1 MIDFQNVSFSHSGSN
16 GDTIL
21 DSINLTIRD
30 GEWVAVTGGNG
41 SGKSTLCRLIAGLYE
56 PTAGSVRVDGA
67 HIYGSRATGTSVA
80 IAFQNPDSQFLTSTV
95 KREILFGMEN
105 VGFDAKTMS
114 KRLRA
119 AMEMFGLGALLQRN
133 PHTLSG
139 GEKQRVMLASI
150 WVMQPRHIIL
160 DEPFSFLDSR
170 GRRAFLE
177 AVRDRFHREGLTIVW
192 STLQPDEIAYADRII
207 YLDKGCVACD
217 GSPEQL
223 ASIIADG
230 VLTESLSPY
239 LLERVNGQR
248 EGKEPAGNSSTGIA
262 PSGNAYEGHLSA
274 GHALDGNAH
283 EVHLS
288 AGHALDGNAHEVHL
302 SAGHTPAG
310 NAPAGPAPMG
320 NAPAESAPILVT
332 VTDALFSPEE
342 GDFELTIP
350 SLRVW
355 SGETVGITGPSG
367 SGKTTLLLGCSGIL
381 PPRRG
386 ELIIFDKAIRSANDR
401 PSGKIAFLFQTPEEG
416 FFSPTVHDEV
426 AFGYR
431 RFHGADGVTKA
442 VTGALEA
449 VGLDAEVFMQ
459 RSPFRLS
466 QGEKRMV
473 AIASLLVLPAELYY
487 LDEPTLFLDGKARS
501 MLAAALA
508 RLKSRGLTALIASH
522 ESRFIRSATERQISL
537 EL

>member
-16 GDTIL
+16 GDAIL

-56 PTAGSVRVDGA
+56 PTAGSIRVDGA
-67 HIYGSRATGTSVA
+67 HVYGSRATGTSVA

-105 VGFDAKTMS
+105 VGLDAEAMS

-177 AVRDRFHREGLTIVW
+177 AVRDRFHREGITIVW

-207 YLDKGCVACD
+207 YLDKGCIACD

-223 ASIIADG
+223 ASVIADG

-239 LLERVNGQR
+239 LLETENGQR
-248 EGKEPAGNSSTGIA
+248 EGKEPAGNSSMGI
-262 PSGNAYEGHLSA
+262 
-274 GHALDGNAH
+274 
-283 EVHLS
+283 
-288 AGHALDGNAHEVHL
+288 
-302 SAGHTPAG
+302 
-310 NAPAGPAPMG
+310 
-320 NAPAESAPILVT
+320 APAESAPILVT

-342 GDFELTIP
+342 SDFELTIP

-355 SGETVGITGPSG
+355 RGETVGITGPSG

-401 PSGKIAFLFQTPEEG
+401 PSGIIAFLFQTPEEG

-487 LDEPTLFLDGKARS
+487 LDEPTLFLDGRARS

-522 ESRFIRSATERQISL
+522 ESRFICSATDRQISL
-537 EL
+537 ES